1 MQTKKDLDFTNH
13 FKYLKSSRGGNS
25 GQLLCGLFALPA
37 PTPEQRSQPT
47 ASAVGGA
54 QLLLGPP
61 ALRSSRASVGRKNL
75 GGKGAA
81 AAARMRT
88 SSLWPGGV
96 SLLLIFVTFLT
107 TILLFVWPPG
117 AARGAS
123 SVGCSEFERERET
136 DSVAWPERPLPL
148 YPALSVF
155 CLPTGEPAHYYA
167 FCFIL
172 LHRFKV
178 I

>member
-88 SSLWPGGV
+88 SSLWPGGWWWGLAFIDFRYF
-96 SLLLIFVTFLT
+96 SDNH
-107 TILLFVWPPG
+107 PPLCLATG
-117 AARGAS
+117 GSERSEQRG
-123 SVGCSEFERERET
+123 
-136 DSVAWPERPLPL
+136 
-148 YPALSVF
+148 VF
-155 CLPTGEPAHYYA
+155 G
-167 FCFIL
+167 
-172 LHRFKV
+172 V
-178 I
+178 